1 MIACRCVKADSGASA
16 SSFSLCL
23 IQVSYNVVWDGF
35 VLTFFLG
42 SNILVPCN
50 ACLLLAYL
58 FVCFIVCFI
67 VLVCFIDSS
76 LLASFID
83 GLSLWSFF
91 HSLILAVYIFD
102 TAFTNPLPIYS
113 YAASSDA
120 TNGDAAPASVPP
132 SLLQALGKTMNH
144 SSNEIKTLTT
154 SVFIYLAK
162 NASQPLDLAFIK
174 PVLAQLING
183 TKEKNSAV
191 RASSEQALVALLRLR
206 HGQVFLMLVCFYE
219 YGTYE

>member
-1 MIACRCVKADSGASA
+1 
-16 SSFSLCL
+16 
-23 IQVSYNVVWDGF
+23 
-35 VLTFFLG
+35 
-42 SNILVPCN
+42 
-50 ACLLLAYL
+50 
-58 FVCFIVCFI
+58 
-67 VLVCFIDSS
+67 
-76 LLASFID
+76 
-83 GLSLWSFF
+83 
-91 HSLILAVYIFD
+91 
-102 TAFTNPLPIYS
+102 
-113 YAASSDA
+113 
-120 TNGDAAPASVPP
+120 
-132 SLLQALGKTMNH
+132 MNH

-206 HGQVFLMLVCFYE
+206 HGQVFLMLVCLYE